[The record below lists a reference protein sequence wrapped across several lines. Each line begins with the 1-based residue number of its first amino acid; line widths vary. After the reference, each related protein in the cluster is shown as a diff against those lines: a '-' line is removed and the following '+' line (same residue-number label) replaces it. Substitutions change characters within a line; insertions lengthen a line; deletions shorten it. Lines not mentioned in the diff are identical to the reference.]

1 MAMLTSLC
9 EFQPHFRWFYAFFS
23 PWYLYIWFYQLFCSR
38 DLFGGDEVEVVPHHS
53 SKHHSQGTIEIIVKL
68 SSVIIKSHAKFDIFP
83 KPIESDS
90 DALIQFHTTT
100 TETIS
105 LQKTHGADAAVSVLR
120 EKKTNMTG
128 WRTLAIR
135 PAYYER
141 VVHQ

>member
-1 MAMLTSLC
+1 M
-9 EFQPHFRWFYAFFS
+9 
-23 PWYLYIWFYQLFCSR
+23 
-38 DLFGGDEVEVVPHHS
+38 
-53 SKHHSQGTIEIIVKL
+53 
-68 SSVIIKSHAKFDIFP
+68 
-83 KPIESDS
+83 SDS

-105 LQKTHGADAAVSVLR
+105 LQHDRAHGNDATVTVLK

-141 VVHQ
+141 VIHQ

>member
-1 MAMLTSLC
+1 ML
-9 EFQPHFRWFYAFFS
+9 FHRR
-23 PWYLYIWFYQLFCSR
+23 R

-53 SKHHSQGTIEIIVKL
+53 SSGRVSQGTIEIIVKL

-83 KPIESDS
+83 RPVVNDF

-100 TETIS
+100 TEHIS
-105 LQKTHGADAAVSVLR
+105 LQQCRGNCITLK

-141 VVHQ
+141 LPQMH

>member
-1 MAMLTSLC
+1 MHLTFIHAGSS
-9 EFQPHFRWFYAFFS
+9 R
-23 PWYLYIWFYQLFCSR
+23 R

-53 SKHHSQGTIEIIVKL
+53 ESVRQGTIEILVKPNA
-68 SSVIIKSHAKFDIFP
+68 VIIKSHAKFDIMP

-100 TETIS
+100 TETIT
-105 LQKTHGADAAVSVLR
+105 LQQKRDAAVTLLK

-135 PAYYER
+135 PAYYEKIPSSR
-141 VVHQ
+141 

>member
-1 MAMLTSLC
+1 MRASSYISLANI
-9 EFQPHFRWFYAFFS
+9 WYFFN
-23 PWYLYIWFYQLFCSR
+23 YQIRR

-53 SKHHSQGTIEIIVKL
+53 SSGKMNQGTIEIIVKL

-83 KPIESDS
+83 KPVVSAA

-105 LQKTHGADAAVSVLR
+105 LQQCRGASHLTLK

-135 PAYYER
+135 PAFYER
-141 VVHQ
+141 LPQRH

>member
-1 MAMLTSLC
+1 MPTSLC
-9 EFQPHFRWFYAFFS
+9 KYSIILIKFTTSLLILTCQ
-23 PWYLYIWFYQLFCSR
+23 WYRR

-53 SKHHSQGTIEIIVKL
+53 ENVRQGTIEIVVKPNA
-68 SSVIIKSHAKFDIFP
+68 VIIKSHAKFDILP

-100 TETIS
+100 TETIT
-105 LQKTHGADAAVSVLR
+105 LQQKRDASTTLLK

-135 PAYYER
+135 PAYYEKIPSS
-141 VVHQ
+141 H

>member
-1 MAMLTSLC
+1 MCVLLD
-9 EFQPHFRWFYAFFS
+9 RR
-23 PWYLYIWFYQLFCSR
+23 R

-53 SKHHSQGTIEIIVKL
+53 STGKVNQGTIEIIVKL
-68 SSVIIKSHAKFDIFP
+68 SSVIIKSHAKFDIYP
-83 KPIESDS
+83 KPVVSDS

-100 TETIS
+100 TEHIS
-105 LQKTHGADAAVSVLR
+105 LQQCRGTSCITLK

-141 VVHQ
+141 LLQMH